1 LTSRSF
7 ILSFCC
13 AAVFAAAQCFPAAA
27 EPMVRV
33 KAKLTAFDGQV
44 MSLQPLPPPAPPPPP
59 KGQPP
64 APAPR
69 ADEPFKLSVMPQ
81 TRYVASGK
89 ASFADLKVGDYAGAA
104 VTVPPKGDLIAQDV
118 FVYAPVLRGTGE
130 GRFSDGPRLVVN
142 GTVKAAKPGTN
153 VQAGTFTLHYRGAS
167 LGNNGPGKT
176 LCEGR
181 AMPAPYA
188 SALACEGD
196 AIIDVAPGTPV
207 SALTVGDKSLL
218 VVGRIVT
225 VSMTKTADGKTVSP
239 GVVVEVPPPV
249 EKPQTPP

>member
-1 LTSRSF
+1 
-7 ILSFCC
+7 
-13 AAVFAAAQCFPAAA
+13 
-27 EPMVRV
+27 MVRV
-33 KAKLTAFDGQV
+33 KAKLTAFDGQL
-44 MSLQPLPPPAPPPPP
+44 MSLQPLPPPAPPSSP

-64 APAPR
+64 APQ
-69 ADEPFKLSVMPQ
+69 ADEPFKLSVMPE
-81 TRYVASGK
+81 TRYVASNK

-104 VTVPPKGDLIAQDV
+104 VTVGPKGNMRAQEI

-142 GTVKAAKPGTN
+142 GAVKAVMPGTN
-153 VQAGTFTLHYRGAS
+153 VQDGTFSLHYRGAS

-196 AIIDVAPGTPV
+196 AAIDVAPGTPV

-218 VVGRIVT
+218 VAGRIVT
-225 VSMTKTADGKTVSP
+225 VSMTKTPDGKTVSP

-249 EKPQTPP
+249 EKPQSQP